1 MDNFYLKST
10 SKTPYVHFE
19 AKTGELELTGRSI
32 PENAMDFYKPI
43 LEWLDNY
50 LEQNSL
56 SSTRLHIRLEYFN
69 TSSSKCLLELF
80 KRIEVLSRK
89 KINVKVLWYYETADE
104 DMKELGEDFKEII
117 EVPVEL
123 IAVE

>member
-1 MDNFYLKST
+1 
-10 SKTPYVHFE
+10 
-19 AKTGELELTGRSI
+19 
-32 PENAMDFYKPI
+32 
-43 LEWLDNY
+43 
-50 LEQNSL
+50 L